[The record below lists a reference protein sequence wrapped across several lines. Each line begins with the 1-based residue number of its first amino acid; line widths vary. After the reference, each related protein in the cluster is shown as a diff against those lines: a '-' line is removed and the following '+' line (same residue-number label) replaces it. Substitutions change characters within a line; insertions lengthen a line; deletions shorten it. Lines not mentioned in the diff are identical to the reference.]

1 MPLSRQTV
9 APLILR
15 ALWEDLGRGDVTSR
29 ALVPTS
35 ARIQARIIAKASG
48 IVAGTQVGRWVFEAV
63 DRRIRCKCLRRDGQ
77 PVRRGQ
83 TIMKFQGPAHGILAA
98 ERTALNFLGHLS
110 GVATLTSQF
119 VRQARPSR
127 AKIMDTRKTLP
138 GLRVFEKYAVRVGG
152 GQSHRRGLDDAV
164 LIKTNHLLAYSGQRT
179 AYRNAIKQTVQA
191 AKRKARGKFVE
202 VEVRNLAE
210 FKAALEAKPDA
221 ILLDNW
227 PMSRMRHAVNLLNAE
242 RSTLNAVPLLEV
254 SGGVTLANVRAIA
267 RTGVDR
273 ISIGRLTHSA
283 PALDVSLEVI

>member
-1 MPLSRQTV
+1 M
-9 APLILR
+9 ILR

-48 IVAGTQVGRWVFEAV
+48 IVAGTQVARWVFEAV
-63 DRRIRCKCLRRDGQ
+63 DRRIRCKLLRRDGQ

-98 ERTALNFLGHLS
+98 ERTALNFLAHLS

-152 GQSHRRGLDDAV
+152 GSNHRWGLDDAV
-164 LIKTNHLLAYSGQRT
+164 LIKTNHLHALEHRKWGMGNVNCGLVIQE
-179 AYRNAIKQTVQA
+179 AIA
-191 AKRKARGKFVE
+191 RAKRITPKKFVE
-202 VEVRNLAE
+202 IEVANLYE
-210 FKAALEAKPDA
+210 FKVALEAQPDA

-227 PMSRMRHAVNLLNAE
+227 SLGNIRKAVHVRNSTFHIPH
-242 RSTLNAVPLLEV
+242 STLPLLEV
-254 SGGVTLANVRAIA
+254 SGGVTLANVRAIVK
-267 RTGVDR
+267 TGVDR